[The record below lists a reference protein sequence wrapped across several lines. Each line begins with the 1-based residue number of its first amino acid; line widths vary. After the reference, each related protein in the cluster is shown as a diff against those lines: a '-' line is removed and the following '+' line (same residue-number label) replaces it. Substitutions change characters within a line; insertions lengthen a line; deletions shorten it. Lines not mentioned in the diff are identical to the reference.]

1 MSVKLLAIIIMLAAL
16 YLLYRIAYPKQTGTA
31 KGGGDIPRKE
41 EKPARSVMGK
51 SRFVLPDRSKP
62 LQTPATQ
69 TDIGKSEEKSSIFAA
84 GTENRK
90 PVAIPANELDEAF
103 GKDGNPEIIP
113 DYSDIEIDDD
123 DNGDIDFEAE
133 EEAEEMNRAL
143 GREAAYADG
152 YDFDDLNT
160 VAKVVQEQPETVDK
174 QTGETLVALEHTEL
188 LALLAEGDEGKAGW
202 VRAVIERQVQLK
214 IPETEIKTEMEVST
228 TDYGDFE
235 AADYFS

>member
-1 MSVKLLAIIIMLAAL
+1 MKFLAIAIMLAAL
-16 YLLYRIAYPKQTGTA
+16 YLLYRIACPKQTGTA
-31 KGGGDIPRKE
+31 KGGRDIPQKE

-62 LQTPATQ
+62 LQTPANQ
-69 TDIGKSEEKSSIFAA
+69 TNIEKSEEKSSIFAA

-90 PVAIPANELDEAF
+90 PVAIPANELDGVF

-113 DYSDIEIDDD
+113 DYSDIEIDDDD

-143 GREAAYADG
+143 GRETAYADG

-188 LALLAEGDEGKAGW
+188 LALLAEGDEGKANW
-202 VRAVIERQVQLK
+202 MRTVIDRHIQNTM
-214 IPETEIKTEMEVST
+214 PETESNISETA
-228 TDYGDFE
+228 DYGDFE

>member
-1 MSVKLLAIIIMLAAL
+1 MKLLAIIIMLAAL
-16 YLLYRIAYPKQTGTA
+16 YLLYRIAFPKQSGTA
-31 KGGGDIPRKE
+31 KGGNDDVPQKE

-69 TDIGKSEEKSSIFAA
+69 PDIEKSEEKSYIFAA

-90 PVAIPANELDEAF
+90 PVAIPAGELDEAF
-103 GKDGNPEIIP
+103 GKDGDSEIIP

-123 DNGDIDFEAE
+123 DDNGDIDFEEE
-133 EEAEEMNRAL
+133 EEAEEMEGA
-143 GREAAYADG
+143 EYADG
-152 YDFDDLNT
+152 IDFDNLQT
-160 VAKVVQEQPETVDK
+160 VAQAVKEQPETVDE
-174 QTGETLVALEHTEL
+174 QTGETIVALEHTEL
-188 LALLAEGDEGKAGW
+188 LALLAQGDEDRANWTKAI
-202 VRAVIERQVQLK
+202 IERQVRLK
-214 IPETEIKTEMEVST
+214 MSEMETKTETAVST